1 MAYKIERAKERI
13 LEIEIAGEIIPVTLG
28 GVESY
33 KRYLDAVDKF
43 GQYQKKLEIMT
54 EGGKEA
60 PEELLQLLGDAVIII
75 FNIIF
80 GEKTTDKLISFFE
93 NNYDEMLLQVLPW
106 IQKEWS
112 PAMRSNARSE
122 SRKRAGLET
131 E

>member
-33 KRYLDAVDKF
+33 KRYLEAVDKF

-60 PEELLQLLGDAVIII
+60 PEELLQLLGDAVVII

-80 GEKTTDKLISFFE
+80 GEKTTDKLITFFE

-106 IQKEWS
+106 IQEEWS
-112 PAMRSNARSE
+112 PAMRANAKSE